1 LAYVDFSNFTHQ
13 FNLTGL
19 CCEASMKVSK
29 TGGAKDARSTSKK
42 GPVSNSGE
50 AFSESLK
57 STHVETTP
65 SSVVGSGIVGKVDA
79 LFSLQEVSDAI
90 DPRSQKLAI
99 AYGEDLLRRLDE
111 LKLGVLNG
119 GMPKEQ
125 LTDLA
130 QYLRQKRQSSGDL
143 RLNDII
149 SEIELRA
156 EVEIAK
162 LSRRAN
168 STD

>member
-1 LAYVDFSNFTHQ
+1 
-13 FNLTGL
+13 
-19 CCEASMKVSK
+19 MKVSK
-29 TGGAKDARSTSKK
+29 TGGTKETRSASKK
-42 GPVSNSGE
+42 GPVSDSGE

-57 STHVETTP
+57 SAQGGTALA
-65 SSVVGSGIVGKVDA
+65 SIVGSGMVGNVDA
-79 LFSLQEVSDAI
+79 LFSVQEAPDAI
-90 DPRSQKLAI
+90 DPRSRKQAI
-99 AYGEDLLRRLDE
+99 TYGEDLLRRLDE

-119 GMPKEQ
+119 SMPKEK

-130 QYLRQKRQSSGDL
+130 QYLRQKRQSSDDL
-143 RLNDII
+143 LLNEII

-168 STD
+168 PIG

>member
-1 LAYVDFSNFTHQ
+1 
-13 FNLTGL
+13 
-19 CCEASMKVSK
+19 MKVSK
-29 TGGAKDARSTSKK
+29 TGGTKETRSTSKK
-42 GPVSNSGE
+42 GLVSDSGE

-57 STHVETTP
+57 SAQGGTALA
-65 SSVVGSGIVGKVDA
+65 SIVGSGVVGNVDA
-79 LFSLQEVSDAI
+79 LFSVQEAPDAI
-90 DPRSQKLAI
+90 DLRSRKQAI
-99 AYGEDLLRRLDE
+99 TYGEDLLRRLDE

-119 GMPKEQ
+119 SMPKEK

-130 QYLRQKRQSSGDL
+130 QYLRQKRQSSDDL
-143 RLNDII
+143 LLNEII

-168 STD
+168 PIG